1 MSDMP
6 DAIVALSLAFAV
18 PALLCVLA
26 WPIERWYMNRR
37 TYNRWRK

>member
-6 DAIVALSLAFAV
+6 EMLVWLTAGAAALAGLCALAAPV
-18 PALLCVLA
+18 
-26 WPIERWYMNRR
+26 ERWYMNRR